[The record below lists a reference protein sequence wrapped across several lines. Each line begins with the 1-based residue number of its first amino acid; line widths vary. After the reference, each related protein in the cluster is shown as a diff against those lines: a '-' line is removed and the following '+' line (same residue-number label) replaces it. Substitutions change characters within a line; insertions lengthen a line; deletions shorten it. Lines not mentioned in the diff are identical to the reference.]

1 MFKKVFLLLISVLCC
16 CVFVSA
22 QEAQKSDLQQR
33 AESEDAKGNVAS
45 ARYLFIK
52 AFDEYAG
59 SGRVGQ
65 GVQCATRAAA
75 LYYKENYYR
84 EAFDLLRRVDQT
96 ITSSADQGQDK
107 YALHYMVTKERFQM
121 YMKLRRGASVAEQL
135 RIMEGYAGS
144 SGDESVKN
152 DLLYNKAIYY
162 YTFGQTDMGNA
173 VFREMA
179 GKLTADG
186 DYDKVES
193 VYQTLI
199 DNGRR
204 SNNAS
209 MLAQSYSSYIV
220 WKDSVAA
227 IRHAQEV
234 DSLNRQIATHEA
246 TIADKDSSLGT
257 RRLFIIGLC
266 ILAVALAALLV
277 LGGIMLMRYMVLTR
291 KQKNQIRQA
300 NENNA
305 LKAKFISNISAQLNP
320 SLQKL
325 DSRIPE
331 VKALQDFSSHIQTLA
346 ALECRT
352 EEALELEEI
361 QVVPFC
367 EQLLDEIR
375 GKVKKDVELAV
386 KAPKM
391 VAVVHK
397 EYVAHILRHLLSNA
411 ALYTPEGGHI
421 TLDFKKRSAH
431 TQQFLVLN
439 TGSTIPEEKRE
450 DVFKAFLE
458 IKDLSEGDGLGLPIC
473 KTMAQKMNG
482 DLSIDSSFTRGVRFV
497 LDLHA

>member
-1 MFKKVFLLLISVLCC
+1 MNRKIFLLLFSMLLCC
-16 CVFVSA
+16 TFVCA

-33 AESEDAKGNVAS
+33 AETEDAKGSVAS
-45 ARYLFIK
+45 ARYLYIK

-59 SGRVGQ
+59 SGKMKQ
-65 GVQCATRAAA
+65 GVQCAAKAAA

-84 EAFDLLRRVDQT
+84 EAFDLLRRVDQA
-96 ITSSADQGQDK
+96 ITSSTDQSLDK
-107 YALHYMVTKERFQM
+107 YALHYQVTKERLQM
-121 YMKLRRGASVAEQL
+121 YMKLRKAANAADQL
-135 RIMEGYAGS
+135 RIMEDQANS

-152 DLLYNKAIYY
+152 DLLYNKAIYH
-162 YTFGQTDMGNA
+162 YTFGQTDRGNA
-173 VFREMA
+173 VFKEMA
-179 GKLTADG
+179 AKLTANG
-186 DYDKVES
+186 DYDKVEA

-220 WKDSVAA
+220 WKDSVDALKAA
-227 IRHAQEV
+227 AVV
-234 DSLNRQIATHEA
+234 DSLNQQIAAHEA

-257 RRLFIIGLC
+257 RRMIIIGLC
-266 ILAVALAALLV
+266 VLAAALAALLV
-277 LGGIMLMRYMVLTR
+277 LGGIMLMRYIVLSR
-291 KQKNQIRQA
+291 KQKNAIKQA

-320 SLQKL
+320 SLEKL

-346 ALECRT
+346 ALECKT
-352 EEALELEEI
+352 DEPVELEEV

-375 GKVKKDVELAV
+375 GKVRNDVELAV

-391 VAVVHK
+391 SSMINK
-397 EYVAHILRHLLSNA
+397 EYVTHILRHLLANA
-411 ALYTPEGGHI
+411 AQYTPEGGHI
-421 TLDFKKRSAH
+421 TIDFKKRSAH

-439 TGSTIPEEKRE
+439 TGSTIPEKKRE

-473 KTMAQKMNG
+473 KMMAQKMNG
-482 DLSIDSSFTRGVRFV
+482 DLSIDGSFTRGTRFV
-497 LDLHA
+497 LDLYA

>member
-1 MFKKVFLLLISVLCC
+1 MNRKIILLLFSMFLCC
-16 CVFVSA
+16 TVVCA
-22 QEAQKSDLQQR
+22 QEALKSSLQQQ
-33 AESEDAKGNVAS
+33 AESEDAKGSVAS

-52 AFDEYAG
+52 AFDDYAG
-59 SGRVGQ
+59 SGKMEQ
-65 GVQCATRAAA
+65 GVACGTRAVA

-84 EAFDLLRRVDQT
+84 EAFDLLRRIDQA
-96 ITSSADQGQDK
+96 ITSSTDQGLDK
-107 YALHYMVTKERFQM
+107 YALHYQVTKERFLM
-121 YMKLRRGASVAEQL
+121 YMKLRKGASAADQL
-135 RIMEGYAGS
+135 RIMESHASS
-144 SGDESVKN
+144 SGQESVKN

-162 YTFGQTDMGNA
+162 YTFGQTERGNA
-173 VFREMA
+173 VFKEMA
-179 GKLTADG
+179 AKLTANG
-186 DYDKVES
+186 DYARVEE

-204 SNNAS
+204 SNNAN

-227 IRHAQEV
+227 LQHAQEV
-234 DSLNRQIATHEA
+234 DSLGRQIAAHEA

-257 RRLFIIGLC
+257 RRLIIIGLC
-266 ILAVALAALLV
+266 ILAAALAAVLV
-277 LGGIMLMRYMVLTR
+277 LGGIMLMRYIMLSR

-305 LKAKFISNISAQLNP
+305 LKAMFISNISAQLNP
-320 SLQKL
+320 SLEKL

-346 ALECRT
+346 ELECRT
-352 EEALELEEI
+352 DEPLEMEEV

-367 EQLLDEIR
+367 QQLLDEIQ

-391 VAVVHK
+391 SAIINKV
-397 EYVAHILRHLLSNA
+397 YVTHILRHLLANA

-439 TGSTIPEEKRE
+439 TGSTIPEEKHE
-450 DVFKAFLE
+450 DIFKPFLE
-458 IKDLSEGDGLGLPIC
+458 IKDLSKGDGLGLPIC
-473 KTMAQKMNG
+473 KAMAQKMDG
-482 DLSIDSSFTRGVRFV
+482 DLSIDGSFTRGTRFV
-497 LDLHA
+497 LDLHV